1 MKNMTSGQLEAAE
14 IIETIEIAEQGVRR
28 RYLGSLKLLKHLKLL
43 ACVLVF
49 CHTSEFFSETNPP
62 LGTKHAKISK
72 QMILFGI

>member
-43 ACVLVF
+43 KLLKDLKLLTCILLF
-49 CHTSEFFSETNPP
+49 CHTTELSFEIDHL
-62 LGTKHAKISK
+62 LGQNT
-72 QMILFGI
+72 